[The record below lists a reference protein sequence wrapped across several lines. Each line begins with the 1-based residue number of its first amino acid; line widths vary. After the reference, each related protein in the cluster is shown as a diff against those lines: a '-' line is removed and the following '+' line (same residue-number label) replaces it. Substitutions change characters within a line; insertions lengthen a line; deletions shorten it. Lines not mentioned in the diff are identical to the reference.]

1 METANALNFCMTCHS
16 DESGRCCKDF
26 IIDGGN
32 FVKFVVIV
40 SSSVCEEVKSP
51 DGEDVGIE
59 IVTCNCFTCRLSFV

>member
-26 IIDGGN
+26 IIGGEN
-32 FVKFVVIV
+32 FVKFVGIV
-40 SSSVCEEVKSP
+40 SSSVSKEVKSL

-59 IVTCNCFTCRLSFV
+59 IVTCICFTCRLSFV